1 MKAQLI
7 VLGAAGLLLASS
19 VHAAPRSDVQQF
31 LDAAHRQ
38 GVERLQEAGVALGG
52 QGVSV
57 QGRVEG
63 SGRLSSVHVVKSS
76 GSLDTD
82 ARATAAL
89 RRLNAASVAPPV
101 LSGRDITLTFADAP
115 IVQAKAP

>member
-1 MKAQLI
+1 MKAQL
-7 VLGAAGLLLASS
+7 LALSAAGLLLASS
-19 VHAAPRSDVQQF
+19 AHAAPPSDVQQF
-31 LDAAHRQ
+31 LDAAHRL
-38 GVERLQEAGVALGG
+38 GVERLQDAGVALGG
-52 QGVSV
+52 QSLAV

-63 SGRLSSVHVVKSS
+63 SGRLTGVHVVKSS

-82 ARATAAL
+82 ARVTAAL
-89 RRLNAASVAPPV
+89 RRLNVAAAAPVA